1 MSAHARL
8 KGFGVVQEIGR
19 RMAADAAFRAAL
31 RDLRAARVRTTL
43 HWHRSTPAVAAGSE
57 AAYADAGR
65 AVRVAARPH
74 LPPGLHVGAVGGLG
88 PCQTLAIYTDYPGGP
103 TDPGWDLHARALER
117 GDVVLLPAPDG
128 SGEVVG
134 I

>member
-1 MSAHARL
+1 
-8 KGFGVVQEIGR
+8 
-19 RMAADAAFRAAL
+19 MAADAGFRQAL
-31 RDLRAARVRTTL
+31 RDVRAARA
-43 HWHRSTPAVAAGSE
+43 AVERAWRRQGAAAAVPLE
-57 AAYADAGR
+57 IAYASAGT
-65 AVRVAARPH
+65 ALRVAARQH
-74 LPPGLHVGAVGGLG
+74 LPPGLHLGATPGAGGRHVVALY
-88 PCQTLAIYTDYPGGP
+88 ADYPGGP